1 MCKLNFISIALLSMC
16 IVFTAC
22 ETEVETSSERI
33 PIRISFTPQSRA
45 TDNAYENGDKVGLY
59 VSNYSNS
66 APSTLKTT
74 GNHVD
79 NAMFTN
85 NSSTWGSNEQLYWK
99 DNTTSADFY
108 AYYPYQ
114 AEISDVNECQF
125 SVLENQSTIENLQ
138 ASFFLWG
145 KVEGQTPTESPIS
158 IETNHLMSSLRIYL
172 EFDEAMTEEEKEI
185 YNIRDIR
192 ISAKTNATINLADGT
207 VTATG
212 SKSKITPF
220 DEVDCYR
227 IILVP
232 QENISISLYA
242 YDTEYTLDS
251 DITLQPNTHHKLTVS
266 IQKDKLTAGV
276 TFGIGEWNEDE
287 ENHSETIGIQ
297 NLKENIR
304 FSSDL
309 VKEQLIVQNSGLDNN
324 GDGEISYQEAASYG
338 TPKLEYFDNDS
349 DVDFDEFQYFTS
361 SKELEMTF
369 LMCTPIYHITLP
381 SSIETIGYYALGEAK
396 CVRFTSTVPPTIA
409 DDANVENGLGA
420 VYDIEVPKESVDLYK
435 EALPFYADMIRGY

>member
-1 MCKLNFISIALLSMC
+1 MVKSNFIYSIALLSMC
-16 IVFTAC
+16 IAFTSC
-22 ETEVETSSERI
+22 ETEVEPSSERI
-33 PIRISFTPQSRA
+33 PIRISLSSQSRA
-45 TDNAYENGDKVGLY
+45 TDDSFENGDKVGLY
-59 VSNYSNS
+59 VSNYANGT
-66 APSTLKTT
+66 PSTLKTT

-297 NLKENIR
+297 NLK
-304 FSSDL
+304 
-309 VKEQLIVQNSGLDNN
+309 
-324 GDGEISYQEAASYG
+324 
-338 TPKLEYFDNDS
+338 
-349 DVDFDEFQYFTS
+349 
-361 SKELEMTF
+361 
-369 LMCTPIYHITLP
+369 
-381 SSIETIGYYALGEAK
+381 
-396 CVRFTSTVPPTIA
+396 
-409 DDANVENGLGA
+409 
-420 VYDIEVPKESVDLYK
+420 
-435 EALPFYADMIRGY
+435 